1 MAKIRASCPTCGDVE
16 LTTRDVVVRVCAD
29 DNSGTYS
36 FACPTCAMRVVK
48 PAERHIVDLLGASG
62 VEVIVWTL
70 PAELLERPIGSP
82 LTHDDLLDFH
92 DLLQSDEALHAAL
105 DQSISQQRGP
115 GEQ

>member
-1 MAKIRASCPTCGDVE
+1 MAKIRASCQTCGDVE

-36 FACPTCAMRVVK
+36 FTCPTCVMRVVK

-70 PAELLERPIGSP
+70 PVELLERPIGSP

-105 DQSISQQRGP
+105 DQSISQQRGL
-115 GEQ
+115 GDQ